1 MKKQA
6 LAVALSILFSGFFL
20 NYLVADHIQQDKE
33 RWKIFYQD
41 VTPRQTVTQWK
52 IPFKTANR
60 FDLSTISVI
69 STFGAP
75 RMSYVKGHFH
85 TGLDLIPRNSRGKQI
100 YVYPMA
106 VGIVCSIH
114 LGDPHRTVVIK
125 HRLANGEILYTS
137 YKHLQEIWVTN
148 GQAVTPETPLARL
161 YTRDEAR
168 ALGGRYDHL
177 HLEVRKRFD
186 DYGVASWATM
196 KKADLDLRYDDPWK
210 FMKEKIKPIPT
221 E

>member
-1 MKKQA
+1 MKKQV
-6 LAVALSILFSGFFL
+6 LVFAVLFLFTGPFL
-20 NYLVADHIQQDKE
+20 NQLFADHIQQDKE
-33 RWKIFYQD
+33 RWKIFYKD
-41 VTPRQTVTQWK
+41 VTPRQTVTQWRV
-52 IPFKTANR
+52 PFKTKNR
-60 FDLSTISVI
+60 SDPGTISVI
-69 STFGAP
+69 STFAAP
-75 RMSYVKGHFH
+75 RLSYVRGHFH
-85 TGLDLIPRNSRGKQI
+85 TGVDMIPKNARGQQI

-106 VGIVCSIH
+106 AGVVCSIH

-125 HRLANGEILYTS
+125 HRLANGEMLYTS
-137 YKHLQEIWVTN
+137 YKHFQEIYVTN
-148 GQAVTPETPLARL
+148 GQEVTPETPLARL

-177 HLEVRKRFD
+177 HLEVRKKFD

-196 KKADLDLRYDDPWK
+196 KKTDLDLRYLDPWK